1 MAPPSPEPGS
11 PLDTNNAPGPSS
23 PPLQSPSTTTRNVSI
38 IDDPNRSRAS
48 TNTSSRLRRASTRV
62 LEANPPSGM
71 WHAAGHVASKIP
83 TVNDIRHGS
92 FSHKGWSAEGQ
103 RSRSRSKSL
112 TKSNGSKKTTT
123 THQGSVDVPKKTTAE
138 HGHHHHHPEKTVDT
152 EKVIA
157 ETIGHETVSAEV
169 HEAEK
174 GGGGHHHHHHQPSP
188 PHVYPNGYT
197 PPPKHTWGQATHIA
211 LKGFWR
217 FVITPSGFLI
227 TIYCLNVV
235 AWGGMLFLLL
245 LNAAPAMCTPTC
257 SDLQSPRRKW
267 IEIDSQILNA
277 LFCVTGFGLIPWRF
291 RDFYYLL
298 KWRLFKNHDALR
310 VLAGIHRGWFRLE
323 GSEKLPPTLSTLSSS
338 LDPIDA
344 RELLLDDTQIHALPI
359 PLQKAPDPPLT
370 GERAPP
376 TTKWRM
382 DFVVWMYVLNTFLQA
397 VLCGFMWGY
406 NRYDRPSWSTGTFV
420 ALACIVA
427 GLGGVMVFIEGK
439 KVKKVEGVPVTED
452 DLAIL
457 EDLERGRK

>member
-11 PLDTNNAPGPSS
+11 PLDISAPGPSS
-23 PPLQSPSTTTRNVSI
+23 PSSPPPPQSPSITTRS
-38 IDDPNRSRAS
+38 DDPNRSRSS
-48 TNTSSRLRRASTRV
+48 TNASSRLRRASLRV
-62 LEANPPSGM
+62 FEANPPSGM

-103 RSRSRSKSL
+103 RSRSRSQ
-112 TKSNGSKKTTT
+112 SNDGGLSKVPSGAKT
-123 THQGSVDVPKKTTAE
+123 HKGSVDVPKKIPETTAE
-138 HGHHHHHPEKTVDT
+138 HGHHHHSSSHPPEHHHHPGKTVDT

-157 ETIGHETVSAEV
+157 DTIGHETVTEKV

-174 GGGGHHHHHHQPSP
+174 THQ

-227 TIYCLNVV
+227 TIYGLNVV

-257 SDLQSPRRKW
+257 NDLQSPRRKW

-298 KWRLFKNHDALR
+298 KWRIFKRQDALR
-310 VLAGIHRGWFRLE
+310 VLAGIHRGWFRLP
-323 GSEKLPPTLSTLSSS
+323 GSEKLPPTLSTTT
-338 LDPIDA
+338 DTDWA
-344 RELLLDDTQIHALPI
+344 TLDDTQLQALPI
-359 PLQKAPDPPLT
+359 PISKAPDPPLT
-370 GERAPP
+370 GERARP
-376 TTKWRM
+376 TVKWRL
-382 DFVVWMYVLNTFLQA
+382 DFVVWMYVWNTFLQA

-427 GLGGVMVFIEGK
+427 GVAGVMVFIEGK